1 MPCSTGRNRRPSG
14 PEIRAISV
22 PLIVTLLLTLAC
34 RTFAADALHSTFAYE
49 ALARE
54 PNIVLP
60 LLQIVCGEGLRTVTA
75 KGEKALGCGDGSM
88 QEILESRHR
97 PRRYDWAPYVLW
109 QADGVLFGHFLS
121 PTSEDALISCLDC
134 ETHPALWGGTLLLTR
149 HSGQWEPVWYKGGVI
164 IRHCL
169 RVSLTTGRQILFCEE
184 RDGGMGHSIH
194 GLYTVDLT
202 KPKFAWDS
210 VVLMADTYGSYMLG
224 GVQTQF
230 IDRVSF
236 EETPTSGLLVRV
248 YARHG
253 SIKLRPEA
261 AQAGEEALPKP
272 KLSSHEIDFRLDGD
286 AFKITAE
293 TAATG
298 RLFGVK

>member
-1 MPCSTGRNRRPSG
+1 
-14 PEIRAISV
+14 
-22 PLIVTLLLTLAC
+22 
-34 RTFAADALHSTFAYE
+34 
-49 ALARE
+49 
-54 PNIVLP
+54 
-60 LLQIVCGEGLRTVTA
+60 
-75 KGEKALGCGDGSM
+75 
-88 QEILESRHR
+88 
-97 PRRYDWAPYVLW
+97 
-109 QADGVLFGHFLS
+109 
-121 PTSEDALISCLDC
+121 
-134 ETHPALWGGTLLLTR
+134 
-149 HSGQWEPVWYKGGVI
+149 
-164 IRHCL
+164 
-169 RVSLTTGRQILFCEE
+169 
-184 RDGGMGHSIH
+184 
-194 GLYTVDLT
+194 
-202 KPKFAWDS
+202 
-210 VVLMADTYGSYMLG
+210 MADTYGSYMLG